1 MAKVT
6 ECCDHRKKRVINKQ
20 IITIM
25 PSNSVGTG
33 KFRLAKLRGQ
43 NLLSF
48 IALSLGN
55 STTEINTV
63 TSGKDESAF

>member
-1 MAKVT
+1 MTKVT
-6 ECCDHRKKRVINKQ
+6 ECCDHRKKRAINKQ
-20 IITIM
+20 IITIV
-25 PSNSVGTG
+25 PSNSAGIG

-55 STTEINTV
+55 SSTEINTV
-63 TSGKDESAF
+63 TSGER